1 MAAATSVDDYLA
13 TLPEGPRAALQELRR
28 TIGAAA
34 PGATETI
41 AYVMP
46 AFKVDGRF
54 LVAYAAFKGHCS
66 LFPASAAV
74 REVLGAAL
82 APYVTGKGTI
92 RFRADDPLPAAL
104 VTRIVKIRLEE
115 SAERDGR

>member
-46 AFKVDGRF
+46 AFKVVPVPRRLRSVQG
-54 LVAYAAFKGHCS
+54 S
-66 LFPASAAV
+66 LQPLPGERRGPRGARGSA
-74 REVLGAAL
+74 GAL
-82 APYVTGKGTI
+82 RHRQG
-92 RFRADDPLPAAL
+92 DDPLP
-104 VTRIVKIRLEE
+104 
-115 SAERDGR
+115 GG